1 MISPN
6 DIAKGSLVR
15 YNSDLPDIDKVLD
28 KAFNIS
34 NIVGIVLDKRNKS
47 KIALVSWHNSP
58 FTNTPTWVEY
68 KYLQV
73 VEQ

>member
-1 MISPN
+1 MIHPN
-6 DIAKGSLVR
+6 DIEKGSLVR
-15 YNSDLPDIDKVLD
+15 YNPDLPHIDKVLD

-34 NIVGIVLDKRNKS
+34 NIVGIVLDKRNRTKV
-47 KIALVSWHNSP
+47 ALVSWHNSP

-73 VEQ
+73 VER